1 MCGNAMVLP
10 TVQTV
15 KTGILGDMT
24 VPAPFQISVPMAKIM
39 PADWEP
45 HCPMYTEVI

>member
-10 TVQTV
+10 TVQIV
-15 KTGILGDMT
+15 KTGILGDMA

-39 PADWEP
+39 LAD
-45 HCPMYTEVI
+45 